1 MRKVFVV
8 IFLIIFSIN
17 NLKAQ
22 KRDIV
27 QYKQNWDKQKIFWGY
42 FLGLNKKDYKI
53 SYNDKV
59 NSNAF
64 IVSTPSIGFEVGLI
78 GDLRLHK
85 NISLR
90 LEPGLSSNSKE
101 LAFTHIEGQR
111 DSIREVN
118 STYFRVPLLLKF
130 NTDRLDNMRPYVIGG
145 FSYDYNFSSN
155 QDNPDD
161 NSDGEFRTKKNNF
174 SYELGIGVDLYLPY
188 FIFSPSVRGVFAI
201 NDELV
206 RDNIP
211 NSQWTGSVDYFGTR
225 GVFIKFAF
233 H

>member
-1 MRKVFVV
+1 MGKVFVV
-8 IFLIIFSIN
+8 IFLIIFSIS

-27 QYKQNWDKQKIFWGY
+27 QYKQNWDKQQVFWGY

-53 SYNDKV
+53 SYK
-59 NSNAF
+59 SNNTF

-78 GDLRLHK
+78 GDLRLH
-85 NISLR
+85 NNLSLR
-90 LEPGLSSNSKE
+90 LEPGLSSNTKE
-101 LAFTHIEGQR
+101 LAFTNLFGAQ
-111 DSIREVN
+111 DSIRQVN
-118 STYFRVPLLLKF
+118 STYFRIPLLLKF
-130 NTDRLDNMRPYVIGG
+130 NANRLDNMRPYVIAGV
-145 FSYDYNFSSN
+145 SYDYNFSSN

-188 FIFSPSVRGVFAI
+188 FIFSPSIRGVFAI

-206 RDNIP
+206 RDKDP
-211 NSQWTGSVDYFGTR
+211 NSQWTGQVDYFGTR

>member
-1 MRKVFVV
+1 MGKVFVV
-8 IFLIIFSIN
+8 IFLIIFSIS

-27 QYKQNWDKQKIFWGY
+27 QYKQNWDKQQVFWGY

-53 SYNDKV
+53 SYK
-59 NSNAF
+59 SNNTF
-64 IVSTPSIGFEVGLI
+64 IVSTPSLGFEVGLI
-78 GDLRLHK
+78 GNLRLH
-85 NISLR
+85 NNLSLR
-90 LEPGLSSNSKE
+90 LEPGLSSNTKE
-101 LAFTHIEGQR
+101 LAFTNLYGTQ
-111 DSIREVN
+111 DSIRQVN
-118 STYFRVPLLLKF
+118 STYFRIPLLLKF
-130 NTDRLDNMRPYVIGG
+130 NANRLDNMRPYLVAGV
-145 FSYDYNFSSN
+145 SYDYNFSSN

-188 FIFSPSVRGVFAI
+188 FIFSPSIRGVFAI

-206 RDNIP
+206 RDKDP
-211 NSQWTGSVDYFGTR
+211 NSQWTGQVDYFGTR

>member
-53 SYNDKV
+53 SYNDKL
-59 NSNAF
+59 NPNAF

-101 LAFTHIEGQR
+101 LAFTHIEEPR

-118 STYFRVPLLLKF
+118 STYFRIPLLLKF
-130 NTDRLDNMRPYVIGG
+130 NADRLDNMRPYVIAG

-161 NSDGEFRTKKNNF
+161 NEQGEFRTKKNNF

-188 FIFSPSVRGVFAI
+188 FIFSPSIRGVFAI